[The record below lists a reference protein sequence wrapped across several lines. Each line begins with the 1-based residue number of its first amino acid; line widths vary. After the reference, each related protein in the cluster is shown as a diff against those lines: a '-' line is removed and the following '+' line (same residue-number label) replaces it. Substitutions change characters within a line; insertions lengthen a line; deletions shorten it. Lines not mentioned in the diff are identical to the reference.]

1 MGPDATVE
9 VAMKLGDYKKYERLL
24 EAYENRDIDRRSLMK
39 IIGAMAAA
47 VGVVG
52 GPLTGLSRKAM
63 AANPESIRFDG
74 WGGIVSEA
82 FHNYA
87 FPPFTEKTGIKVS
100 EGEFG
105 DTEEFLALV
114 KAAQPGDYNLFLV
127 SGVYDYA
134 RFTKAGFGDF
144 VNEANIP
151 NLANVLPATLEAF
164 KAESGGKLA
173 AVQFDYGVTGLAY
186 NRKYI
191 SDEEAKAQGVKL
203 QFDPKYKGKMALY
216 DSFQTRIWMASLFL
230 NQDPQGATDMKSI
243 YEALR
248 QQRELV
254 VKYWASGQEFIDLM
268 AKEEIILSDG
278 WSGRVAALQQDGHDI
293 GFLNDVGFAWL
304 EGLYVLKGSPME
316 AAEQLIN
323 FCIEPKVAIA
333 IAEGQNYPSSLDPTK
348 VPMTDKIKK
357 LPAYDDTGKF
367 EGYVWE
373 KAQYWYDNQDA
384 FKKEWERIAK
394 GA

>member
-1 MGPDATVE
+1 
-9 VAMKLGDYKKYERLL
+9 MKKLTDPKRYERLL
-24 EAYENRDIDRRSLMK
+24 EAVHNGDIDRRSLLR
-39 IIGAMAAA
+39 IIGATAAA
-47 VGVVG
+47 VGVIG
-52 GPLTGLSRKAM
+52 GPLNLLSRKAM
-63 AANPESIRFDG
+63 AESVDSIRFDG

-82 FHNYA
+82 FHNFA
-87 FPPFTEKTGIKVS
+87 FPPFTEKTGIKVT

-105 DTEEFLALV
+105 DTEEFLSLV
-114 KAAQPGDYNLFLV
+114 KAAQPGDYNIFLV

-134 RFTKAGFGDF
+134 RFCKAGFGD
-144 VNEANIP
+144 VINEANIP

-164 KAESGGKLA
+164 RSESGGKLS
-173 AVQFDYGVTGLAY
+173 AVPFDYGVTGLAY

-191 SDEEAKAQGVKL
+191 SDDEAKAQGVKL
-203 QFDPKYKGKMALY
+203 QFDPKYKGKVALY
-216 DSFQTRIWMASLFL
+216 DSFQTRVWMACLAL
-230 NQDPQGATDMKSI
+230 GQDPQGATDMKAVWDS
-243 YEALR
+243 LR

-268 AKEEIILSDG
+268 AKEEVIVSDG

-293 GFLNDVGFAWL
+293 GFLSNVGFAWL

-316 AAEQLIN
+316 AAEQLLN

-348 VPMTDKIKK
+348 VPMTDKIKS

-373 KAQYWYDNQDA
+373 KAQYWYDNQDE
-384 FKKEWERIAK
+384 FKKEWSRIAK

>member
-1 MGPDATVE
+1 MEGMMD
-9 VAMKLGDYKKYERLL
+9 LGDSKKYQRLL
-24 EAYENRDIDRRSLMK
+24 EAYESGDVDRRTLLK
-39 IIGAMAAA
+39 IIGGMAAA

-52 GPLTGLSRKAM
+52 LPVAGFSRSAL
-63 AANPESIRFDG
+63 AAVESIRFDG

-87 FPPFTEKTGIKVS
+87 FPPFTEKTGIKVV

-105 DTEEFLALV
+105 DTEEFLSLV
-114 KAAQPGDYNLFLV
+114 KAAQPGDYNIFLV

-134 RFTKAGFGDF
+134 RFCKAGFGEAI
-144 VNEANIP
+144 NEANIP
-151 NLANVLPATLEAF
+151 NLNLVLPATLEAF
-164 KAESGGKLA
+164 RSESEGKLY
-173 AVQFDYGVTGLAY
+173 AVPFDYGVTGLAY

-191 SDEEAKAQGVKL
+191 TDEEAKAQGVKL

-216 DSFQTRIWMASLFL
+216 DSFQTRVWMSSLHL
-230 NQDPQGATDMKSI
+230 GQDPQAATDI
-243 YEALR
+243 NAIWDDLR
-248 QQRELV
+248 KQRELV
-254 VKYWASGQEFIDLM
+254 LKYWNSGQEFIDLM

-316 AAEQLIN
+316 AAEQLLN
-323 FCIEPKVAIA
+323 FCIEPKVSIA

-348 VPMTDKIKK
+348 VPMTDKVKK

-373 KAQYWYDNQDA
+373 KAKYWYDNQDA
-384 FKKEWERIAK
+384 YKKEWERVKK

>member
-1 MGPDATVE
+1 
-9 VAMKLGDYKKYERLL
+9 MKKLTDPKRYERLL
-24 EAYENRDIDRRSLMK
+24 EAVHNGDIDRRSLLR
-39 IIGAMAAA
+39 IIGATAAA

-52 GPLTGLSRKAM
+52 TPLAMLSRKAL
-63 AANPESIRFDG
+63 AEGVDSIRFDG

-82 FHNYA
+82 FHNFA
-87 FPPFTEKTGIKVS
+87 FPPFTEKTGIKVT

-105 DTEEFLALV
+105 DTEEFLSLV
-114 KAAQPGDYNLFLV
+114 KAAQPGDYNIFLV

-134 RFTKAGFGDF
+134 RFCKAGFGD
-144 VNEANIP
+144 VINEANIP

-164 KAESGGKLA
+164 RSESGGKLS
-173 AVQFDYGVTGLAY
+173 AVPFDYGVTGLAY

-203 QFDPKYKGKMALY
+203 QFDEKYKGKIALY
-216 DSFQTRIWMASLFL
+216 DSFQTRPWMACLAL
-230 NQDPQGATDMKSI
+230 GQDPQGATDMN
-243 YEALR
+243 AVWDLLR
-248 QQRELV
+248 KQRELV
-254 VKYWASGQEFIDLM
+254 VKYWSSGQEFIDLM
-268 AKEEIILSDG
+268 AKEEVIVSDG

-293 GFLNDVGFAWL
+293 GFLANVGFAWL

-316 AAEQLIN
+316 AAEQLLN

-348 VPMTDKIKK
+348 VPMTDKIKS

-373 KAQYWYDNQDA
+373 KAQYWYDNQEE
-384 FKKEWERIAK
+384 FKKQWDRISK

>member
-1 MGPDATVE
+1 
-9 VAMKLGDYKKYERLL
+9 MKSGDSKKYERLL
-24 EAYENRDIDRRSLMK
+24 EAYESGDVDRRTLLR
-39 IIGAMAAA
+39 IIGGMAAA

-52 GPLTGLSRKAM
+52 VPMAGLARKAL
-63 AANPESIRFDG
+63 AAGPDSIRFDG

-82 FHNYA
+82 FHNFA
-87 FPPFTEKTGIKVS
+87 FPPFTEKTGIKVV

-105 DTEEFLALV
+105 DTDEFLSLV
-114 KAAQPGDYNLFLV
+114 KAAQPGDYNIFLV

-134 RFTKAGFGDF
+134 RFCKAGFGD
-144 VNEANIP
+144 VINEANIP
-151 NLANVLPATLEAF
+151 NLKNVLPATLAAF
-164 KAESGGKLA
+164 KAESEGKLS
-173 AVQFDYGVTGLAY
+173 AVPFDYGVTGLAY

-203 QFDPKYKGKMALY
+203 QFDEKYKGKMALY
-216 DSFQTRIWMASLFL
+216 DSFQTRIWMASLYL
-230 NQDPQGATDMKSI
+230 GQDPQGASDI
-243 YEALR
+243 DAIWDALR
-248 QQRELV
+248 KQRELV
-254 VKYWASGQEFIDLM
+254 VKYWNSGQEFIDLM
-268 AKEEIILSDG
+268 AKEEVIVSDG
-278 WSGRVAALQQDGHDI
+278 WSGRVAALQQSGHDI
-293 GFLNDVGFAWL
+293 GLLANVGFAWL

-316 AAEQLIN
+316 AAEELVN

-348 VPMTDKIKK
+348 VPMTDKIKS

-373 KAQYWYDNQDA
+373 KAQYWYNNQDEY
-384 FKKEWERIAK
+384 KKQWDRISK